1 MGGDLSQLEKI
12 QLFRG
17 IIASLV
23 KCGLTEL
30 MIKNISTPEFVNM
43 ITAKEY
49 EENEVPPEDQY
60 IEYKLSIESGSGI
73 FAFRLV
79 RCR

>member
-1 MGGDLSQLEKI
+1 MGRDLSQLEKI

-30 MIKNISTPEFVNM
+30 MIKNISTHAFVNM

-49 EENEVPPEDQY
+49 EEYIVPPEDQY
-60 IEYKLSIESGSGI
+60 IEYKLSIESGSG
-73 FAFRLV
+73 
-79 RCR
+79 